1 MKLRPPATQHLGRIV
16 DNAYM
21 RDCIGY
27 VNMHVRKKLCVCVCV
42 CVHIYDV
49 ALGQHLGRIVDDV
62 FIVALGALTG
72 NASFRKD

>member
-1 MKLRPPATQHLGRIV
+1 MSTCMCERNCV
-16 DNAYM
+16 
-21 RDCIGY
+21 
-27 VNMHVRKKLCVCVCV
+27 CVCVCV

-49 ALGQHLGRIVDDV
+49 AVEQHLGRIVDDV